1 VPIPPET
8 VDRLTTAISDL
19 VRTGRHLSGRAATQ
33 IYGELPSFG
42 WALLIPL
49 QRDGAQRVSALAHR
63 AGIDTSVASRQLAV
77 LERHGF
83 VERRPDP
90 RDGRAYLFRLTDDGA
105 GALAATRSLRSDWA
119 ATALAD
125 WDDDAAGH
133 LADLLE
139 RLVTDIDLHHPSA
152 PPRLHAPSTGEL

>member
-1 VPIPPET
+1 MPITPET
-8 VDRLTTAISDL
+8 VDRLTAAISEL
-19 VRTGRHLSGRAATQ
+19 VRTGRHVSGRAAAH
-33 IYGELPSFG
+33 IYGELPSYG

-49 QRDGAQRVSALAHR
+49 QRDGDQRVSALAHR

-83 VERRPDP
+83 VARRPDP
-90 RDGRAYLFRLTDDGA
+90 LDGRASLFRLTEAGA
-105 GALAATRSLRSDWA
+105 SALAATRSLRSDWA

-139 RLVTDIDLHHPSA
+139 RLVTDIDRAAA
-152 PPRLHAPSTGEL
+152 PRASRPPALTG